1 MATYRQP
8 PVKVRGILVT
18 HLNPVKPCCWPNEA
32 REQRNDTFG
41 GAASGMER
49 HASNGDGSRVPQG
62 QKRAKPRSERG
73 LRRARDRDKRRRPA
87 AAVTRIRPRKRGRT
101 GRPLFAG
108 RPWPS
113 SDLLAG
119 GLFRGPGL
127 SPFLPLGHTVA

>member
-18 HLNPVKPCCWPNEA
+18 DLNPVKPCCWPNEA

-87 AAVTRIRPRKRGRT
+87 AAVRRIRPRQKGPDEPAPFVCATLAVRRSS
-101 GRPLFAG
+101 GRP
-108 RPWPS
+108 
-113 SDLLAG
+113 
-119 GLFRGPGL
+119 
-127 SPFLPLGHTVA
+127 

>member
-87 AAVTRIRPRKRGRT
+87 AAVRGIRPRKRGRT
-101 GRPLFAG
+101 SRPPFSA
-108 RPWPS
+108 PPCP
-113 SDLLAG
+113 AG
-119 GLFRGPGL
+119 GLLANGPLRGPG
-127 SPFLPLGHTVA
+127 P